1 MIMESKY
8 DLVVTGNKN
17 SLNALQTRAV
27 LMWKGLMPTT
37 LIITQVIR
45 SKDKSTLFVRIE
57 DEYSKAWEF
66 RDFIN
71 ITYPNLRVMIVQVT
85 KREKNDK

>member
-27 LMWKGLMPTT
+27 LMRKGLMPTT
-37 LIITQVIR
+37 LITTQVIR

>member
-1 MIMESKY
+1 MESKY

-27 LMWKGLMPTT
+27 LMRKGLMPTT

-57 DEYSKAWEF
+57 DEYSKA
-66 RDFIN
+66 
-71 ITYPNLRVMIVQVT
+71 
-85 KREKNDK
+85 

>member
-1 MIMESKY
+1 MMESKY

-27 LMWKGLMPTT
+27 LMQKDLIPAT

-45 SKDKSTLFVRIE
+45 WKDKSTLFVRIE

>member
-1 MIMESKY
+1 MMKSKY

-27 LMWKGLMPTT
+27 LMHKGLIPAT

-45 SKDKSTLFVRIE
+45 SKILHIQMHLVS
-57 DEYSKAWEF
+57 
-66 RDFIN
+66 
-71 ITYPNLRVMIVQVT
+71 
-85 KREKNDK
+85 

>member
-1 MIMESKY
+1 MESKY

-27 LMWKGLMPTT
+27 PMRKGLMPTT

>member
-1 MIMESKY
+1 MKSKY

-27 LMWKGLMPTT
+27 LMHKGLIPAT

-57 DEYSKAWEF
+57 DEYAKAQEF
-66 RDFIN
+66 RDYIK
-71 ITYPNLRVMIVQVT
+71 ISYPNLRVMIVQVT
-85 KREKNDK
+85 KREKNDE

>member
-1 MIMESKY
+1 MESKY

-27 LMWKGLMPTT
+27 LMRKGLMPTT

>member
-27 LMWKGLMPTT
+27 LMRKGLMPTT

>member
-1 MIMESKY
+1 MESKY

-27 LMWKGLMPTT
+27 LMRKGLMPTT

-57 DEYSKAWEF
+57 DAYAKAQEF
-66 RDFIN
+66 RNYIK
-71 ITYPNLRVMIVQVT
+71 ITYPHLRVMIVQVT
-85 KREKNDK
+85 KREKNDE